1 MRSRQFFQLQAEARV
16 VQDRSAAFVCA
27 PLLVS
32 LKKLFG
38 GDVLDAVGVNLDQEL
53 QPRAGIE
60 LRLDGCLADAGDATG
75 GVERLHDLNKR

>member
-1 MRSRQFFQLQAEARV
+1 M
-16 VQDRSAAFVCA
+16 VQNSAAAFVCA

-53 QPRAGIE
+53 QPWARIE

-75 GVERLHDLNKR
+75 GVERLPDFIER